1 MDIRNAIRLLVEGT
15 SLSHA
20 EMHEVMHAIMGG
32 EATPAQ
38 IGGFLVALR
47 VKGETVDEVV
57 AAAEVIR
64 SVATRVEIPAH
75 RLVDTCGTG
84 GDGAQT
90 FNISTA
96 AAFVAAAAGV
106 RIAKHGSRSVSSR
119 SGSADLLEVAGVRL
133 DLDVD
138 DVRDAVESIGLG
150 FLFAQRHHAAMQHAA
165 GPRREIGI
173 RTLFNLLGPLT
184 NPAGARCQVLGV
196 FSPAWVE
203 PMAKVLARLGSEH
216 ALVVHAE
223 DGLDE
228 ISIAAPT
235 RIAELKDGS
244 ITLSTITPE
253 SLGVTRQSLESL
265 SVESAEESLKVIQE
279 VFAGKPGPARDIVA
293 VNAGAAIYV
302 AGLSETLGAGVAV
315 AQSVLDSGAAAMKL
329 EDLIRFTQYR
339 SKGHCAP

>member
-1 MDIRNAIRLLVEGT
+1 MDIRHAIRLLVEGT
-15 SLSHA
+15 NLSHA
-20 EMHEVMHAIMGG
+20 EMRDVMHAIMGG
-32 EATPAQ
+32 EATPSQ

-47 VKGETVDEVV
+47 MKGETVDEVV

-64 SVATRVEIPAH
+64 SVATRVEIPVH

-84 GDGAQT
+84 GDGAHT

-119 SGSADLLEVAGVRL
+119 SGSADLLEAAGVRL
-133 DLDVD
+133 DLDAHEVQA
-138 DVRDAVESIGLG
+138 AVETVGLG
-150 FLFAQRHHAAMQHAA
+150 FLFAQRHHSAMQHAA

-196 FSPAWVE
+196 FSATWVE
-203 PMAKVLARLGSEH
+203 PLAEVLARLGSEH

-235 RIAELKDGS
+235 RMAELKNGS
-244 ITLSTITPE
+244 ITTSVITPE
-253 SLGVTRQSLESL
+253 SLGVMRQSLESL
-265 SVESAEESLKVIQE
+265 SVESADESLAVIRE
-279 VFAGKPGPARDIVA
+279 VFAGKAGPARDIVA

-302 AGLSETLGAGVAV
+302 AGLSETLQGGVDKARS
-315 AQSVLDSGAAAMKL
+315 ALDSGAAAMKL
-329 EDLIRFTQYR
+329 DALIRFTQSR
-339 SKGHCAP
+339 SKGHSAS

>member
-1 MDIRNAIRLLVEGT
+1 
-15 SLSHA
+15 
-20 EMHEVMHAIMGG
+20 
-32 EATPAQ
+32 
-38 IGGFLVALR
+38 
-47 VKGETVDEVV
+47 VV

-64 SVATRVEIPAH
+64 SVAKRVEIPAH

-133 DLDVD
+133 DLDVN

-235 RIAELKDGS
+235 RIAELKNGS

-302 AGLSETLGAGVAV
+302 AGLSETLRAGVAV

-329 EDLIRFTQYR
+329 EDLICFTQSR
-339 SKGHCAP
+339 SRRHRAP